1 MSKKLSVETLEKK
14 CRRYNA
20 IRDEIERLKAEQ
32 EAIRNTLEEQVDDH
46 SYAVYGAWEVDWTR
60 RNNSKTD
67 YARMFKEHPEI
78 KKADYTTVTTS
89 YAISLKRK

>member
-1 MSKKLSVETLEKK
+1 MSKLATTTLEKK
-14 CRRYNA
+14 CRRYDA
-20 IRDEIERLKAEQ
+20 IRAEIEALEKEQAEIRKA
-32 EAIRNTLEEQVDDH
+32 LEEQVEDH
-46 SYAVYGAWEVDWTR
+46 SIAVYGAWVVDWTR